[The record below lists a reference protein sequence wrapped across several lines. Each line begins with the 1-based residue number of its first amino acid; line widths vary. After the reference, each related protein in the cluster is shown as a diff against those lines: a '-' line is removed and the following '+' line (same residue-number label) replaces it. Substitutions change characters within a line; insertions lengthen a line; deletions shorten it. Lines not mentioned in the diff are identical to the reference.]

1 MLDTL
6 MVLWTKGICSRF
18 LQTFLTFLL
27 LFVSICV
34 MLFLI
39 TASGVRWPGLAITSA
54 LPGAAA
60 SPAMST
66 ITPARAVVP
75 IIMQNPTP
83 RATPAATPT
92 SHPEHPRS
100 ATPAPASTWA
110 PARPT
115 PTPTPDYQSFFP

>member
-6 MVLWTKGICSRF
+6 MVLWTRRIDRRF

-34 MLFLI
+34 MLFLV

-54 LPGAAA
+54 LPGAA
-60 SPAMST
+60 SST
-66 ITPARAVVP
+66 TSAVTPARAIVP

-83 RATPAATPT
+83 KAQPAATPT
-92 SHPEHPRS
+92 SHPAHPRS
-100 ATPAPASTWA
+100 TAPASNWA
-110 PARPT
+110 PAHPT
-115 PTPTPDYQSFFP
+115 PTPTPDYPSFLP